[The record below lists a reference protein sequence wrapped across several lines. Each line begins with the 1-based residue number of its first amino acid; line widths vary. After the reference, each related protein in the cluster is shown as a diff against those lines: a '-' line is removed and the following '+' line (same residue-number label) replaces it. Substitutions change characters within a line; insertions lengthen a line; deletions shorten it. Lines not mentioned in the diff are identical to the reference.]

1 MAGHSK
7 WKNIQHRKGAQ
18 DAKRGKIFTKIGVE
32 LTVAARMGGGEP
44 ENNPRL
50 RTALVK
56 ARTANM
62 PKDIINR
69 AIKKGTGDL
78 EGVEYVEKVY
88 EGYGPGGV
96 AVMVECLTDNGNRTV
111 AEVRHAFNKH
121 GGNLGTDGSVG
132 WMFQRKGIFV
142 YDAEK
147 ISDGD
152 AFLELALENGA
163 DDVKDDDGQFE
174 VIVPPEDF
182 LGMKDA
188 LDALKIEPEV
198 SEITMIPDNTAAVA
212 DDIGETLVKLINFL
226 EDLDDVQNVHHN
238 GDIPESLL

>member
-69 AIKKGTGDL
+69 AIKKGTGEL

-132 WMFQRKGIFV
+132 WMFQRKGVFV

-147 ISDGD
+147 ITDGD
-152 AFLELALENGA
+152 SFLELALENGA
-163 DDVKDDDGQFE
+163 DDVKDDSGQFE
-174 VIVPPEDF
+174 VITPPESF
-182 LGMKDA
+182 LSMKDA
-188 LDALKIEPEV
+188 LDSLKVDPEV
-198 SEITMIPDNTAAVA
+198 SEITMIPDNTAAVQE
-212 DDIGETLVKLINFL
+212 DVGETLVKLINFL

-238 GDIPESLL
+238 GDIPDSIL